1 MKKQILLTYPAIFT
15 LEDNEYWVEFV
26 DLKGCFSDGKTLAE
40 AMENAKEA
48 MGLFLEDLNE
58 YPECTTNIKS
68 LKLEENQI
76 VSFVSVDLEEHKRK
90 YENKSVKK
98 TLSIPAWLNT
108 IAEKENVNFSQILQK
123 ALIDTLNVDKTR
135 KQYYNSINNINN
147 PIRK

>member
-1 MKKQILLTYPAIFT
+1 MKKQILWTYPAIFT

-135 KQYYNSINNINN
+135 K
-147 PIRK
+147 

>member
-48 MGLFLEDLNE
+48 IGLFLEDLNE

-135 KQYYNSINNINN
+135 K
-147 PIRK
+147 

>member
-15 LEDNEYWVEFV
+15 LENDEYWVEFV

-48 MGLFLEDLNE
+48 MGLFLEDLSE
-58 YPECTTNIKS
+58 YPKCTTDIKS
-68 LKLEENQI
+68 IKLEENQI
-76 VSFVSVDLEEHKRK
+76 ISFVSVDLEEHKRK

-108 IAEKENVNFSQILQK
+108 MAEKENVNFSQILQK
-123 ALIDTLNVDKTR
+123 ALIDTLNVDKLR
-135 KQYYNSINNINN
+135 
-147 PIRK
+147 R

>member
-98 TLSIPAWLNT
+98 T
-108 IAEKENVNFSQILQK
+108 
-123 ALIDTLNVDKTR
+123 
-135 KQYYNSINNINN
+135 
-147 PIRK
+147 

>member
-15 LEDNEYWVEFV
+15 LENNEYWVEFV

-58 YPECTTNIKS
+58 YPECTTDIKS
-68 LKLEENQI
+68 IKLEENQI

-123 ALIDTLNVDKTR
+123 ALMETLNVDKTR
-135 KQYYNSINNINN
+135 K
-147 PIRK
+147 